1 MSALLLTA
9 QNCTSHVHMIVGS
22 NPLASARCA
31 KSIEVGAK
39 PKIVAPAEADVHY
52 VLARRI
58 DEGDAEWIQKSFDE
72 QLLGSL
78 GREEVGNFV
87 DAVFVTS
94 GGNCAASVYEIASG
108 RVQIADLFL

>member
-1 MSALLLTA
+1 MPALLLA
-9 QNCTSHVHMIVGS
+9 AHDCTSHVHMIVGS

-39 PKIVAPAEADVHY
+39 PKIVAPADADVHY
-52 VLARRI
+52 VLAQRI
-58 DEGDAEWIQKSFDE
+58 DEGNVEWIQKSFEE

-78 GREEVGNFV
+78 GREEVNHVV

-94 GGNCAASVYEIASG
+94 GGNSATSTCEIAS
-108 RVQIADLFL
+108 RRAHNAD